1 MTGTRHLDAER
12 LSPTVA
18 SSLLGLPYELVLRY
32 VHELER
38 QGLLKVQREIP
49 GRLFLS
55 PADLDLLRRHHEERP
70 VASKF
75 KVEGD
80 VDQHRYVL
88 QDLKT
93 LASTLETMARLA
105 RTRIKVLT
113 QGPASS
119 TTWISTLPAVGLT
132 LRKPIPVSVVSDGKA
147 FSAFCADAGSTAS
160 GRNRREAVRALRK
173 LLAMEFVYLGQLAS
187 PSEEEAE
194 RLADLQR
201 LILRDEGERE
211 EIP

>member
-1 MTGTRHLDAER
+1 MNAER
-12 LSPTVA
+12 LSPTDA
-18 SSLLGLPYELVLRY
+18 SSLLGIPYELVLQY

-38 QGLLKVQREIP
+38 QGLLMVHRGKP
-49 GRLFLS
+49 GRLFIS

-88 QDLKT
+88 RDLKT
-93 LASTLETMARLA
+93 LASTLEAMARLA
-105 RTRIKVLT
+105 RRRIKALT
-113 QGPASS
+113 LGPASS
-119 TTWISTLPAVGLT
+119 TTWISTLPVVGLT

-160 GRNRREAVRALRK
+160 GRNRREAVQALRK
-173 LLAMEFVYLGQLAS
+173 LLAAELVYLDQLTS
-187 PSEEEAE
+187 PSAEEAE
-194 RLADLQR
+194 RLADLAR
-201 LILRDEGERE
+201 LIVRDGGRE